1 MSVVKPGILLCDDT
15 PANLVALQAL
25 LSDLDCDLKS
35 ASSGNDALKLLL
47 KHDFALILLDVQM
60 PGMDGYEVA
69 RHARNNPKTRDV
81 PIIFLTALYQTEE
94 NVLRGYG
101 SGAVDFLVKPINQ
114 TVLRSKVRV
123 FLDLYLARLRL
134 ADTLVELDKAR
145 LEAERASRSKSQ
157 FVANMSH
164 ELKTPLN
171 AIIGFGEL
179 LQDEGVG
186 GQGASLNPK
195 QREFVGHMVASGR
208 HLLTLMNDI
217 LDLSRIE
224 AGRIDLRREV
234 VAIADVL
241 QAARETV
248 RPLALK
254 RGIQLESNV
263 PDSLPDLELDPVRIT
278 QVLYNLLSNSIK
290 FTPQGGRV
298 QLSAGACEGGVTISV
313 EDSGI
318 GISADDQKRLFREFE
333 RIEPSAG
340 PRAEGTGLG
349 LALVKRLVELHSGT
363 VQVTS
368 EPGRGSTFVVTLP
381 TPTNRLHP
389 ENPTGSSPVA
399 TPAGPP
405 PSRHA

>member
-1 MSVVKPGILLCDDT
+1 MSVVRPSILLCDDT
-15 PANLVALQAL
+15 PANLVALEAVL
-25 LSDLDCDLKS
+25 ADLDCDVKC
-35 ASSGNDALKLLL
+35 ASSGNEALKLLL
-47 KHDFALILLDVQM
+47 KHDFSLLLLDVQM

-69 RHARNNPKTRDV
+69 RYARNNPSTREV

-101 SGAVDFLVKPINQ
+101 SGAVDFLVKPFNQ

-123 FLDLYLARLRL
+123 FLDLHLARLRL

-145 LEAERASRSKSQ
+145 IEAERASRSKSQ

-179 LQDEGVG
+179 LQEEGLAEVG
-186 GQGASLNPK
+186 ATLTPK
-195 QREFVGHMVASGR
+195 QREFVGHMVSSGR

-224 AGRIDLRREV
+224 AGRIDLRREL
-234 VAIADVL
+234 VAVADVL
-241 QAARETV
+241 DAARETV

-254 RGIQLESNV
+254 RGITLESDV
-263 PDSLPDLELDPVRIT
+263 PDSLPKIELDPVRIT
-278 QVLYNLLSNSIK
+278 QVLYNLLSNGIK
-290 FTPQGGRV
+290 FTPKGGTV
-298 QLSAGACEGGVTISV
+298 QLRAGASNNTVTIAV

-318 GISADDQKRLFREFE
+318 GISPADQKRLFREFE
-333 RIEPSAG
+333 RIDPAVG
-340 PRAEGTGLG
+340 PRSEGTGLG

-363 VQVTS
+363 VQVKS
-368 EPGRGSTFVVTLP
+368 ELGHGSTFVVTLP
-381 TPTNRLHP
+381 TPSSAPAANR
-389 ENPTGSSPVA
+389 T
-399 TPAGPP
+399 
-405 PSRHA
+405 

>member
-1 MSVVKPGILLCDDT
+1 MSVVKPSVLLCDDT
-15 PANLVALQAL
+15 PANLVALEAL
-25 LSDLDCDLKS
+25 LSDLDCDIKC
-35 ASSGNDALKLLL
+35 AGSGNDALKLLL
-47 KHDFALILLDVQM
+47 KHDFSLLLLDVQM

-69 RHARNNPKTRDV
+69 RYARNNPGTREV

-94 NVLRGYG
+94 SVLRGYG

-123 FLDLYLARLRL
+123 FLELHLARMRLRE
-134 ADTLVELDKAR
+134 TLVELDKAR
-145 LEAERASRSKSQ
+145 IEAERANRSKSQ

-179 LQDEGVG
+179 LQDDSPGAE
-186 GQGASLNPK
+186 GASLTPK
-195 QREFVGHMVASGR
+195 QREFVGHMVGSGH

-224 AGRIDLRREV
+224 AGRIDLRREL
-234 VAIADVL
+234 VAVADVL
-241 QAARETV
+241 DAARETV

-254 RGIQLESNV
+254 RGIHLESDV
-263 PDSLPDLELDPVRIT
+263 PDSLPRIELDRVRIT
-278 QVLYNLLSNSIK
+278 QVLYNLLSNGIK
-290 FTPQGGRV
+290 FTPKGGTVHLR
-298 QLSAGACEGGVTISV
+298 ADAHDGHVTIAV

-318 GISADDQKRLFREFE
+318 GISPADQQRLFREFE
-333 RIEPSAG
+333 RIEPASG
-340 PRAEGTGLG
+340 PGCEGTGLG

-368 EPGRGSTFVVTLP
+368 EVGHGSTFVVTLP
-381 TPTNRLHP
+381 
-389 ENPTGSSPVA
+389 SSPP
-399 TPAGPP
+399 PARPVSG
-405 PSRHA
+405 A